1 MTDQN
6 GDQVRST
13 PDYASAPRLL
23 WRYLGGRGPLL
34 ALAIGCGIIAG
45 IAEVVP
51 AWAMWT
57 SVTAIA
63 ENTATGDGSQATRT
77 VLLMALVCFA
87 AVLLKAV
94 FFAVSTGLAHL
105 VAFDV
110 IADIRHRLGRTW
122 NAMSVGAVARIHSA
136 QAKTV
141 ALDHCE
147 KLELFIAH
155 AVPEAAAALTVWV
168 SVTTWLFIV
177 DWRLATATIVLVP
190 FAFATMMHAMRS
202 NGHRMGQWVAAKDA
216 MGAAIV
222 DFLSAMPV
230 IRVFNR
236 TGQEHQRTSDAVRKN
251 AALQSSWGR
260 AFVAWGSPFSTL
272 VASSIAIIAPVAAWL
287 LARDVVDLPTALLF
301 LILGPTYPVPLVTL
315 FYRLVALPVL
325 SSGAVD
331 IERQLA
337 NRPEDTTERTIPAPS
352 VAPGE
357 VRVEHLSFSYSPGIL
372 ALDDVTFTAKPGEMT
387 ALVGLSGAGKS
398 TVGELIAGFS
408 TPDTG
413 RISIN
418 GTDISQMRDEDLYA
432 QIAAVFQK
440 PHLMAGT
447 IRDNVALARPDVSE
461 EQLQVALRA
470 AAADQFIAELPGG
483 VDTLLGE
490 GGSGLSGGQRQRL
503 AIARAFVADRPILI
517 LDEATASTDPEN
529 EELIQQGLARLTRGR
544 TVIVI
549 AHRLGTVRHADCIH
563 VMDAGRIVESGTHH
577 DLLARN
583 GYYARLWNGGAAAT
597 TGGAQ

>member
-1 MTDQN
+1 M
-6 GDQVRST
+6 
-13 PDYASAPRLL
+13 
-23 WRYLGGRGPLL
+23 
-34 ALAIGCGIIAG
+34 
-45 IAEVVP
+45 
-51 AWAMWT
+51 
-57 SVTAIA
+57 
-63 ENTATGDGSQATRT
+63 
-77 VLLMALVCFA
+77 
-87 AVLLKAV
+87 
-94 FFAVSTGLAHL
+94 
-105 VAFDV
+105 
-110 IADIRHRLGRTW
+110 
-122 NAMSVGAVARIHSA
+122 
-136 QAKTV
+136 
-141 ALDHCE
+141 
-147 KLELFIAH
+147 
-155 AVPEAAAALTVWV
+155 
-168 SVTTWLFIV
+168 
-177 DWRLATATIVLVP
+177 
-190 FAFATMMHAMRS
+190 
-202 NGHRMGQWVAAKDA
+202 
-216 MGAAIV
+216 
-222 DFLSAMPV
+222 
-230 IRVFNR
+230 
-236 TGQEHQRTSDAVRKN
+236 
-251 AALQSSWGR
+251 
-260 AFVAWGSPFSTL
+260 
-272 VASSIAIIAPVAAWL
+272 
-287 LARDVVDLPTALLF
+287 
-301 LILGPTYPVPLVTL
+301 
-315 FYRLVALPVL
+315 
-325 SSGAVD
+325 
-331 IERQLA
+331 
-337 NRPEDTTERTIPAPS
+337 ERTIPAPS

-357 VRVEHLSFSYSPGIL
+357 VRVEHLSFSYSPGTL
-372 ALDDVTFTAKPGEMT
+372 ALDGVTFTAKPGEMT

-549 AHRLGTVRHADCIH
+549 AYRLGTVRHADYIH